1 MYYNLTKGSIT
12 KGLILFALPMMAG
25 NLLQQF
31 YNIAD
36 TLIVGQALG
45 KNALA
50 AVGSAY
56 ALMTFLTSV
65 FLGLSMG
72 AGALFSIYLGKD
84 DRNSIKTA
92 VAHAFALIMA
102 VTIIINI
109 IVYIFIDSIL
119 VFLQVPNELYDS
131 MREYLVIIF
140 AGLAAAATIIAQ
152 YFSGIGIL
160 IYALLKC
167 RDFMPQKQ
175 HLEYN
180 KKILGEILSLS
191 VLTCAQQSAMNFGI
205 LLIQRLVDSFGAVTM
220 AAFAAAV
227 KIDTFAYLPVQD
239 FGNAFSTFIAQNYG
253 AGKSECLKE
262 GFRKATVL
270 SSVFSLVIS
279 ALVFIFAELLMQIF
293 INLNETAV
301 IASGAEYLRI
311 EGCFYVGIGCLF
323 LLYGFYRAIKC
334 PGMSVILTIVSL
346 GTRVALAYAL
356 APVVGE
362 VGIWTAIPI
371 GWAIADII
379 GYGYYFI
386 RLKNKKE
393 FNRTVK

>member
-293 INLNETAV
+293 INPNETAV

>member
-1 MYYNLTKGSIT
+1 VYYNLTKGSIT

-293 INLNETAV
+293 INPNETAV